1 MKEFEKTVR
10 FHRKMHGEFFEKEEL
25 LYIVKIKS
33 LFRSYRT
40 EGKRLFRAVGGI

>member
-25 LYIVKIKS
+25 L
-33 LFRSYRT
+33 
-40 EGKRLFRAVGGI
+40 